1 MQCVHYKGG
10 RIFYCEVTDM
20 PDTIES
26 PVLEVFSKWGA
37 AVSKIT
43 GADNYSMDGSE
54 TNASGKKAYAQIYM
68 LGNPI
73 TRGDLEGD
81 ECATMPSFQVNC
93 FTSGSKALTRV
104 YELDKISHKVM
115 VSMGFR
121 RTYGPE
127 PMFFGDSGI
136 KKLVS
141 RYSRIYTGTL
151 LD

>member
-1 MQCVHYKGG
+1 
-10 RIFYCEVTDM
+10 M

-26 PVLEVFSKWGA
+26 PVVEVFTRWGA

-43 GADNYSMDGSE
+43 GADNYSMDNSE
-54 TNASGKKAYAQIYM
+54 TNASGKKAYAQLYM
-68 LGNPI
+68 LGNPT

-104 YELDKISHKVM
+104 YELDKVSHQVM
-115 VSMGFR
+115 VNMGFR

-127 PMFFGDSGI
+127 FADMGDSGI
-136 KKLVS
+136 KRLIS

-151 LD
+151 LN

>member
-26 PVLEVFSKWGA
+26 PVLEVFSRWRA
-37 AVSKIT
+37 AISKIT
-43 GADNYSMDGSE
+43 GGDNCSMDRSE
-54 TNASGKKAYAQIYM
+54 TNASGKKAYAQLYM
-68 LGNPI
+68 LGNSI
-73 TRGDLEGD
+73 TKGDLEGD

-93 FTSGSKALTRV
+93 FTSGSKALTRL
-104 YELDKISHKVM
+104 YELDKLSHKAM
-115 VSMGFR
+115 VNMGFR

-141 RYSRIYTGTL
+141 RYSRIYTGKL
-151 LD
+151 L

>member
-1 MQCVHYKGG
+1 
-10 RIFYCEVTDM
+10 
-20 PDTIES
+20 
-26 PVLEVFSKWGA
+26 
-37 AVSKIT
+37 
-43 GADNYSMDGSE
+43 
-54 TNASGKKAYAQIYM
+54 
-68 LGNPI
+68 
-73 TRGDLEGD
+73 
-81 ECATMPSFQVNC
+81 
-93 FTSGSKALTRV
+93 
-104 YELDKISHKVM
+104 M